1 MKKTG
6 MTYRDSGVDIKEG
19 QRLVK
24 LISPGLKKTMRKE
37 VHGGPG
43 GFGALFSAGFKGM
56 KDPVLV
62 SSTDGVGTKLIVAF
76 MTGRD
81 STVGIDLVAM
91 NVNDILTAGAEPL
104 FFLDYFATGALDG
117 VKAAH
122 VIKGITAGCVE
133 AGCALI
139 GGETAEMPGIY
150 KAGEY
155 DLAGFAVGVVERKK
169 IIDGSSIKAGDVII
183 GLASSGLH
191 SNGFSLARRVLFD
204 KLGLDVKKRVRG
216 LRGRTLGSALLE
228 PTRIYV
234 KAVLQTLRRHAVNGM
249 AHITGGGFQEN
260 IPRVLPKGLKAVID
274 RGSWPV
280 PPIFKVIQSHGPVDE
295 FEMMRTFNCG
305 IGFII
310 IAKEAHGRGIMRAI
324 EKAGEKAFLIGNISK
339 RKRGEEAVEFC
350 GQGLFT

>member
-1 MKKTG
+1 MKKTEL
-6 MTYRDSGVDIKEG
+6 TYRDSGVDISEG

-24 LISPGLKKTMRKE
+24 LITPGLKKTMRAE
-37 VHGGPG
+37 VQGGPG
-43 GFGALFSAGFKGM
+43 GFGALFSAGFKGL

-76 MTGRD
+76 MAGVD

-91 NVNDILTAGAEPL
+91 NVNDILTSGAEPL

-117 VKAAH
+117 KKAAK
-122 VIKGITAGCVE
+122 VISGISAGCAE

-169 IIDGSSIKAGDVII
+169 IIDGTSITEGDVII

-191 SNGFSLARRVLFD
+191 SNGFSLARKALFER
-204 KLGLDVKKRVRG
+204 LGLNIKKRVKG
-216 LRGRTLGSALLE
+216 LKGRSLATALLE

-234 KAVLQTLRRHAVNGM
+234 KPVLKAAARHKIKGM
-249 AHITGGGFQEN
+249 VHITGGGFQEN
-260 IPRVLPKGLKAVID
+260 IPRVLPKNVKAVIN
-274 RGSWPV
+274 RESWV
-280 PPIFKVIQSHGPVDE
+280 PQPIFRLIKEGGNVN
-295 FEMMRTFNCG
+295 EMEMLRTFNCG

-310 IAKEAHGRGIMRAI
+310 IAGKKEYKAI
-324 EKAGEKAFLIGNISK
+324 IKTLEKGGETASVIGEIAK
-339 RKRGEEAVEFC
+339 KKRGEKAVEFC
-350 GQGLFT
+350 GKGLFT